1 MIYNL
6 LISILL
12 FFLKFVSIFN
22 LRAKT
27 FINTRNNINQKL
39 SNNIKKKD
47 KVLWFHCSS
56 LGEFEQARPLI
67 DYYFNNFSKYKILI
81 TFFSQSGYDIQK
93 NYKNAHIVSYL
104 PFDKKNKSS
113 FLPSISNTLL
123 KSKILL

>member
-67 DYYFNNFSKYKILI
+67 DYYFNNFSKYKIIKML
-81 TFFSQSGYDIQK
+81 
-93 NYKNAHIVSYL
+93 
-104 PFDKKNKSS
+104 
-113 FLPSISNTLL
+113 TLL
-123 KSKILL
+123 VIYHLIKKIKSKTF

>member
-27 FINTRNNINQKL
+27 LINTRNNINQKL

-56 LGEFEQARPLI
+56 HGEFEQAQA
-67 DYYFNNFSKYKILI
+67 FS
-81 TFFSQSGYDIQK
+81 
-93 NYKNAHIVSYL
+93 
-104 PFDKKNKSS
+104 
-113 FLPSISNTLL
+113 
-123 KSKILL
+123 